1 MKNDGVPPMAARDW
15 FIIVCTQNSGN
26 ILMGTIPQAALRP
39 APLKG
44 EPSAIFKV
52 LLAPI
57 EGWFRC
63 HESIAKRRNPFVG
76 ADARHRPAGRD
87 GRRKIE
93 ASK

>member
-26 ILMGTIPQAALRP
+26 ILRTTPQAALRP

-44 EPSAIFKV
+44 EPSVIFKA

-87 GRRKIE
+87 GR
-93 ASK
+93 